1 MSLDTLVLWGT
12 LGIGAILVI
21 YDIKL
26 MLAPQMRGHLVS
38 VENQLERASKAC
50 DCSEIGAGRSYVN
63 AKVEL
68 DDGRTVDV
76 NVSPCLVCMDR
87 VRVGSQ
93 IGVTRVGERLV
104 GRRYI
109 DLLGRGARARAMREA
124 DVRQGGEG
132 GCT

>member
-1 MSLDTLVLWGT
+1 MSIDTLVLWGT
-12 LGIGAILVI
+12 LGIGAVLVL

-26 MLAPQMRGHLVS
+26 MLAPQMRGRLVS
-38 VENQLERASKAC
+38 VENQLERAEKAC
-50 DCSEIGAGRSYVN
+50 DCSELGAGRSFIN
-63 AKVEL
+63 ARVEL
-68 DDGRTVDV
+68 EDGRTVDV

-109 DLLGRGARARAMREA
+109 DLLGRGARARAAREA
-124 DVRQGGEG
+124 DASQDGGG